1 MDQDASDFTKYQR
14 IFDASAALSLGEA
27 SEAVGWI
34 DRVTMHPKLPSTDV
48 FGGPG
53 FDPSVSLKYFK
64 MCLDE
69 VLELGEA
76 FSLGVQ
82 K

>member
-1 MDQDASDFTKYQR
+1 MHPISPSTNVF
-14 IFDASAALSLGEA
+14 SMHWAALSLGEA

-34 DRVTMHPKLPSTDV
+34 DRVMMHPILPSTEV

-53 FDPSVSLKYFK
+53 FDPSVRLKYFK

-76 FSLGVQ
+76 FLLGVQ